1 MTIWTDDGLRRI
13 SDAEELH
20 GPRFVGSVTGSVA
33 NGVSVQLAP
42 IR

>member
-1 MTIWTDDGLRRI
+1 MTTWTDDGLRRI

-20 GPRFVGSVTGSVA
+20 GPRIVGSVTGSVA
-33 NGVSVQLAP
+33 KGLTVRLAP